1 MMLNGSILAY
11 ALLLSSAV
19 AAIAA
24 VPASSPAER
33 PPLLQGVCRLVTMG
47 ASITQYASRPGGY
60 VWRIQHAL
68 NALYPNDPIEVIDVG
83 ISGNT
88 SGDMVGRFKHDVVDQ
103 HPDLVTIKEGF
114 NDLTRRLHGGTN
126 GANAEEY
133 GKNMETMVRMS
144 QAANFRV
151 LIMTPTI
158 YENEPDSSGN
168 EQLKDYVKAIRD
180 LAAREHLP
188 LADQNA
194 ALLEAW
200 AEQRN
205 GNHERLT
212 TDGVHLTLL
221 GDAVLARTTLLALG
235 IPAAQLDAIEPGI
248 KEEIDK
254 AVKDEGHK

>member
-1 MMLNGSILAY
+1 MIVNGSMLAC
-11 ALLLSSAV
+11 ALMLSSAV
-19 AAIAA
+19 AAVAA
-24 VPASSPAER
+24 VPTPAAR
-33 PPLLQGVCRLVTMG
+33 PPLLQGVRRLVTMG

-68 NALYPNDPIEVIDVG
+68 HALYPNDPIEVIDVG
-83 ISGNT
+83 VSGNT
-88 SGDMVGRFKHDVVDQ
+88 SGDMVARFKRDVVDR

-114 NDLTRRLHGGTN
+114 NDVTRRLHGGTN
-126 GANAEEY
+126 GATADEY
-133 GKNMETMVRMS
+133 GKNMETMVQRA
-144 QAANFRV
+144 QAAGIRT

-158 YENEPDSSGN
+158 YEDEPDSAGN
-168 EQLKDYVKAIRD
+168 EQLKDYVQVIRD

-200 AEQRN
+200 AEQRK
-205 GNHERLT
+205 GTHERLT

-235 IPAAQLDAIEPGI
+235 IPAAQLDAIEPTIQEGI
-248 KEEIDK
+248 REAEKEG
-254 AVKDEGHK
+254 GHK